1 MRTVPY
7 DLTNSFFRN
16 ALSSEWG
23 GLDEAT
29 SSLRLARLTGELAG
43 VCGLLESLLAAEPG
57 LAGRLDC
64 LVGQLARY
72 TPDPPLIAWLR
83 RMFSLLASLDKSLL
97 KDVSIGQCCGSGS
110 LASWISIRI
119 R

>member
-1 MRTVPY
+1 
-7 DLTNSFFRN
+7 
-16 ALSSEWG
+16 
-23 GLDEAT
+23 
-29 SSLRLARLTGELAG
+29 

-97 KDVSIGQCCGSGS
+97 KDVSIGQSALRIHPCVFWPPGSASGSVSHKYGSG
-110 LASWISIRI
+110 L
-119 R
+119 

>member
-1 MRTVPY
+1 M
-7 DLTNSFFRN
+7 
-16 ALSSEWG
+16 
-23 GLDEAT
+23 
-29 SSLRLARLTGELAG
+29 
-43 VCGLLESLLAAEPG
+43 CGLLESLLAAEPG

-97 KDVSIGQCCGSGS
+97 KDVSIGQCCGAGSYMFSGLPDPHSDPLVTSMDPGIRLGIRHGILS
-110 LASWISIRI
+110 LLSKNR
-119 R
+119 